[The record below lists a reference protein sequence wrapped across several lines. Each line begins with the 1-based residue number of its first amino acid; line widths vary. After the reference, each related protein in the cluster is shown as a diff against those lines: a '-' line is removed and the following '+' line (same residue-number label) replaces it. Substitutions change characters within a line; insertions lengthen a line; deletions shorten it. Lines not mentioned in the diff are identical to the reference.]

1 MLYCRTIR
9 LQSVLG
15 LGFLSLGGWLW
26 CAGGSRGSNSATPP
40 PCVDPLARR
49 TASLS
54 ASETVIGDAKGEC
67 CAQLPKPPG
76 TRFPDAAHFFQ
87 TDLGS
92 LLPVFNWVAPPEEYE
107 AFAESSDQYFRH
119 RFSLTRTSPPTSESN
134 CHGWVFLR
142 GKFLIFAEQVESI
155 LRENGYRQVAEPSVG
170 DVIIYRDPSG
180 EILHSGLVWW
190 VGADGQALIQSKF
203 GISGRYLH
211 APLDQPYGDRFCYY
225 RADRR
230 RHAVRIR
237 SAEAAVQP

>member
-1 MLYCRTIR
+1 MLDYRKK
-9 LQSVLG
+9 LLYWGLVLG
-15 LGFLSLGGWLW
+15 LLSL
-26 CAGGSRGSNSATPP
+26 AGCMWWTNGSRGASATLFPFA
-40 PCVDPLARR
+40 DPI
-49 TASLS
+49 SLRPDCR
-54 ASETVIGDAKGEC
+54 SEV
-67 CAQLPKPPG
+67 PKPPG

-142 GKFLIFAEQVESI
+142 GKFLIFAEQVERI
-155 LRENGYRQVAEPSVG
+155 LRENGYRQVAEPNVG
-170 DVIIYRDPSG
+170 DVIIYRDANG
-180 EILHSGLVWW
+180 EILHSGLVWS
-190 VGADGQALIQSKF
+190 VGAEGQALIHSKF

-211 APLDQPYGDRFCYY
+211 APLDQPYGARFCYY

>member
-1 MLYCRTIR
+1 MLDYRKSF
-9 LQSVLG
+9 LHLVLG
-15 LGFLSLGGWLW
+15 LGLLSLAGCLW
-26 CAGGSRGSNSATPP
+26 WTSSSRGANATSLPFA
-40 PCVDPLARR
+40 D
-49 TASLS
+49 SLS
-54 ASETVIGDAKGEC
+54 LQPDCRSEV
-67 CAQLPKPPG
+67 PKPPG
-76 TRFPDAAHFFQ
+76 TRFPDAEHFFQ

-92 LLPVFNWVAPPEEYE
+92 LLPVFNWLAPPEEYE
-107 AFAESSDQYFRH
+107 AFAESSDRHFRQ
-119 RFSLTRTSPPTSESN
+119 RFSLTRTSPPTLESN

-142 GKFLIFAEQVESI
+142 GKFLIFAEQVERI
-155 LRENGYRQVAEPSVG
+155 LGENGYRQVAEPSVG

-237 SAEAAVQP
+237 STEAAVQP